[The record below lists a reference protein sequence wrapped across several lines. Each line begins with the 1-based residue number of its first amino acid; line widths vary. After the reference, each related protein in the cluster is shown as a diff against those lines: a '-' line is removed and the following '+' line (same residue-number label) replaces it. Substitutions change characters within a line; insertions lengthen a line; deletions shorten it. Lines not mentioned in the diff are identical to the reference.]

1 MPAPGLMEAIRS
13 QAAAASILG
22 FESVDAARFE
32 TVFVRL
38 LIAFALGAIVSY
50 RPWRALIPSRRRP
63 LPPALEN
70 AQAQTM
76 IAVAG
81 ALMVSV
87 IGDNMAR
94 AFGLVGLG
102 AFIRFRSGI
111 KDPRDAAVMF
121 VMIGIGMACGLG
133 NVPMAL
139 VAAGFCGVVL
149 AFFDATGKARLRRIR
164 VAVEMDRPRVDFPA
178 LRSVLPG
185 ARVVDMP
192 TSNADGGKLVVEVA
206 IGEHDDASSLIDLLE
221 EQQVRGVRRVTL
233 EEIRQNGNGG

>member
-1 MPAPGLMEAIRS
+1 MAAPGLIDAIRS
-13 QAAAASILG
+13 QAAAGSIFG

-38 LIAFALGAIVSY
+38 LVAFALGAIVSY
-50 RPWRALIPSRRRP
+50 RPWRALIPRRRRP
-63 LPPALEN
+63 LPPPLEN
-70 AQAQTM
+70 AQAQTL

-139 VAAGFCGVVL
+139 VAAGFSGVVL
-149 AFFDATGKARLRRIR
+149 ALFDASGKARLRRIR
-164 VAVEMDRPRVDFPA
+164 LAVEMDQPRADFPA

-185 ARVVDMP
+185 ARVLDMP
-192 TSNADGGKLVVEVA
+192 TSNADGGKLVMEVV

-233 EEIRQNGNGG
+233 EEIRQNGG

>member
-1 MPAPGLMEAIRS
+1 MPAPGLMGAIRS
-13 QAAAASILG
+13 QAAAASTFG

-38 LIAFALGAIVSY
+38 LVAFALGAAIAY

-70 AQAQTM
+70 AQAQTL

-111 KDPRDAAVMF
+111 KDPRDAAVLF

-149 AFFDATGKARLRRIR
+149 ALFDATGKARLRRVR
-164 VAVEMDRPRVDFPA
+164 VVIDMDQPRVNFPV
-178 LRSVLPG
+178 LRSVLSG
-185 ARVVDMP
+185 ARVLEIP
-192 TSNADGGKLVVEVA
+192 TSNTDGDRVVFEV
-206 IGEHDDASSLIDLLE
+206 G
-221 EQQVRGVRRVTL
+221 
-233 EEIRQNGNGG
+233 

>member
-1 MPAPGLMEAIRS
+1 MSAHNLMETLHS
-13 QAAAASILG
+13 ASTASVFG
-22 FESVDAARFE
+22 FEAVTAARFE
-32 TVFVRL
+32 TVFARL
-38 LIAFALGAIVSY
+38 LVAFVLGAIVSY

-63 LPPALEN
+63 LPPTVEN
-70 AQAQTM
+70 AQAQTL

-133 NVPMAL
+133 AIPMAL
-139 VAAGFCGVVL
+139 VAAVRL
-149 AFFDATGKARLRRIR
+149 AI
-164 VAVEMDRPRVDFPA
+164 EMDQPRAALPA
-178 LRSVLPG
+178 LQSAVPG
-185 ARVVDMP
+185 ARVLEIP
-192 TSNADGGKLVVEVA
+192 NAGVEPGRVVLEA
-206 IGEHDDASSLIDLLE
+206 SIRDSADAASLLDLFE
-221 EQQVRGVRRVTL
+221 ERQVPGIRRVTI
-233 EEIRQNGNGG
+233 EEGRPNGG